1 MGWLEIN
8 PFGGGNELLP
18 SIDGRNDI
26 SEVMLPEM
34 RDDVPCFEGQDVVVF
49 GSPMDIGNTLDYNQG
64 DNPFEAAG
72 NCNLVSTSNFL
83 NLCGVGDANETFIT
97 YYAIVNNECIYSEYL
112 PPSDR
117 GSSGT
122 QNMQN
127 ILGDFGIQTEVVYP
141 YDSNGD
147 LESIAAR
154 LEEGYVGAMG
164 VNAGYL
170 WDNPSAVGDGTA
182 NHEVTLTGTV
192 RDSNGDLVAL
202 TVCDSGTG
210 EACHV
215 VPIEQLEAC
224 YSNVAGAD
232 VVFSA
237 EPLRVI

>member
-1 MGWLEIN
+1 MEFLDWV
-8 PFGGGNELLP
+8 FGGGNEVPQAVLDTIQP
-18 SIDGRNDI
+18 A
-26 SEVMLPEM
+26 EVMMPEM
-34 RDDVPCFEGQDVVVF
+34 RSDIECFEGQDVIVF
-49 GSPMDIGNTLDYNQG
+49 GNPTEVGDSLDSSQG
-64 DNPFEAAG
+64 DNPFEASG

-83 NLCGVGDANETFIT
+83 NLCGVGDASETFIT
-97 YYAIVNNECIYSEYL
+97 YYAIVNNECVYSDYL

-117 GSSGT
+117 GGSGT

-127 ILGDFGIQTEVVYP
+127 ILGDFGIQTEVVHP

-147 LESIAAR
+147 LDSIAAR

-170 WDNPSAVGDGTA
+170 WDDPSAVGDGTV

-192 RDSNGDLVAL
+192 RDSNGDLIAL

-215 VPIEQLEAC
+215 VPIEQLDAC

-232 VVFSA
+232 VVFST
-237 EPLRVI
+237 EPLRV